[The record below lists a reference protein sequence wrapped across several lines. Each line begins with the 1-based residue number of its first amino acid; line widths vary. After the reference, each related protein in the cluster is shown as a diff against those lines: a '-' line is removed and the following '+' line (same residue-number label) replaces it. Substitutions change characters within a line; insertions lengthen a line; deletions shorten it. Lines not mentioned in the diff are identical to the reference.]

1 MGVSF
6 TEWVNVVAIV
16 VGVAAVAVIVVV
28 NTLVWAGSVV
38 DVWADVV
45 RGGARSDVAVTHVLD
60 TEAIGWEFPVSV
72 SWLDV
77 GVDMFVD
84 ASLSSGVAVA
94 DIGVGVLIDV
104 NKNVLTG
111 VVPAL

>member
-1 MGVSF
+1 M
-6 TEWVNVVAIV
+6 

-60 TEAIGWEFPVSV
+60 TEAIG
-72 SWLDV
+72 
-77 GVDMFVD
+77 
-84 ASLSSGVAVA
+84 
-94 DIGVGVLIDV
+94 
-104 NKNVLTG
+104 
-111 VVPAL
+111 